1 MSATQS
7 QPPFATHEATRKRIR
22 EKLLEAIPSSYS
34 PFLHLAA
41 TTGIGAL
48 LLAAGVWGVH
58 QVRLV
63 ELLAVPATV
72 LFANAFEWRAHKD
85 LMHKLREPFGILYR
99 RHTPQHHAVY
109 VEDDMAVRDW
119 RELKLVLIPAWGV
132 FGIVLT
138 LAPFAYAMAHFT
150 TANAGWLV
158 LVTAGLYMVA
168 YELSH
173 LSYHLP
179 PESFIGRLALVRVLR
194 RHHAKHHDPR
204 LMHRWN
210 FNVTIPLFDW
220 VHGTIWREGAVTEA
234 GEEAEE
240 SRAVA

>member
-1 MSATQS
+1 MRATES
-7 QPPFATHEATRKRIR
+7 TPPFAGHEATRKRIR
-22 EKLLEAIPSSYS
+22 GQLLADIPPSYS

-41 TTGIGAL
+41 TTGIGVL
-48 LLAAGVWGVH
+48 LLALGAWGVH
-58 QVRLV
+58 GVRLV
-63 ELLAVPATV
+63 ELLAVPVTL
-72 LFANAFEWRAHKD
+72 LFANGFEWRAHKD
-85 LMHKLREPFGILYR
+85 LMHRLRRPLGFLYR

-109 VEDDMAVRDW
+109 VEDDMAIRDW

-132 FGIVLT
+132 AGIVLT
-138 LAPFAYAMAHFT
+138 LAPFAFAMGHFT

-158 LVTAGLYMVA
+158 LVTAGLYMVG

-179 PESFIGRLALVRVLR
+179 PDTFVGRLALVRVLR
-194 RHHAKHHDPR
+194 RHHARHHEPR
-204 LMHRWN
+204 LMQRWN

-220 VHGTIWREGAVTEA
+220 VHGTIWREPATEK
-234 GEEAEE
+234 AEE

>member
-7 QPPFATHEATRKRIR
+7 TPPFARHEATRREIR
-22 EKLLEAIPSSYS
+22 ARLLDEIPSSYS

-41 TTGIGAL
+41 TTGIGVL
-48 LLAAGVWGVH
+48 LLALGIYGVH
-58 QVRLV
+58 ALHAV
-63 ELLAVPATV
+63 ELLAIPVTV

-85 LMHKLREPFGILYR
+85 LMHRLREPLGFLYR

-109 VEDDMAVRDW
+109 VESDMAIRSS

-132 FGIVLT
+132 GGIVVT
-138 LAPFAYAMAHFT
+138 LAPFAALMGWLT

-158 LVTAGLYMVA
+158 LVTAGLYMVG

-179 PESFIGRLALVRVLR
+179 EESFVGRIALVRVLR
-194 RHHAKHHDPR
+194 RLHARHHDPR

-220 VHGTIWREGAVTEA
+220 LHGTIAKDGAADDAEARE
-234 GEEAEE
+234 
-240 SRAVA
+240 SHAVA

>member
-7 QPPFATHEATRKRIR
+7 TPPFATHEATRKKIR
-22 EKLLEAIPSSYS
+22 GRLLEAIPSSYS
-34 PFLHLAA
+34 PWLHLAA
-41 TTGIGAL
+41 TTGIGVL
-48 LLAAGVWGVH
+48 LLGLGIHGVH
-58 QVRLV
+58 AVRFL
-63 ELLAVPATV
+63 ELLAIPATV

-85 LMHKLREPFGILYR
+85 LMHRLREPMGFLYR
-99 RHTPQHHAVY
+99 RHTPEHHAVY
-109 VEDDMAVRDW
+109 VEDDMAIHDW

-138 LAPFAYAMAHFT
+138 LAPFAALMGWLT
-150 TANAGWLV
+150 TSNAGWLT
-158 LVTAGLYMVA
+158 LVSAGLYMVG

-179 PESFIGRLALVRVLR
+179 PESFVGRLALVRVLR
-194 RHHAKHHDPR
+194 RHHARHHDPR

-220 VHGTIWREGAVTEA
+220 IHGTIAKDGDAARE
-234 GEEAEE
+234 EEAE
-240 SRAVA
+240 RAHAVA